1 MAKII
6 KTNEQE
12 NALKTINGHLKV
24 LDTMN
29 HVLNL
34 LEGNQAYSI
43 TVCCGKDKTV
53 FSADRPQA
61 DGIIRDKRKQLTS
74 EVRTLSKKYA
84 IVLDEDDLA
93 VLNNKQESEPT
104 PKEVMPDLQ
113 EAEKGECGNTDPAGM
128 DDIPANQDAD
138 TKTESE
144 IKQGQTELES
154 PDFGYDSGFLG
165 FGGV

>member
-34 LEGNQAYSI
+34 PESNRAYSI

-53 FSADRPQA
+53 FSVDKLQA
-61 DGIIRDKRKQLTS
+61 DGIVRDKRKHLAS
-74 EVRTLSKKYA
+74 EVRALSKKYA

-93 VLNNKQESEPT
+93 VLNNKQESEQA
-104 PKEVMPDLQ
+104 PKEAAWDPQ
-113 EAEKGECGNTDPAGM
+113 EAETGKNGNTDSAGM
-128 DDIPANQDAD
+128 DSIPANQDAEPEAPE
-138 TKTESE
+138 TGQE
-144 IKQGQTELES
+144 QTEPES
-154 PDFGYDSGFLG
+154 PDLGYDSGFLG
-165 FGGV
+165 FGGM

>member
-34 LEGNQAYSI
+34 PESNRAYSI

-53 FSADRPQA
+53 FSVDKPQA

-93 VLNNKQESEPT
+93 VLNNKQESEQA
-104 PKEVMPDLQ
+104 PKEAVPDPQ
-113 EAEKGECGNTDPAGM
+113 EAETGESGHTDPAGV

-138 TKTESE
+138 TEAEPET
-144 IKQGQTELES
+144 GQEQAEPES

-165 FGGV
+165 FGGM